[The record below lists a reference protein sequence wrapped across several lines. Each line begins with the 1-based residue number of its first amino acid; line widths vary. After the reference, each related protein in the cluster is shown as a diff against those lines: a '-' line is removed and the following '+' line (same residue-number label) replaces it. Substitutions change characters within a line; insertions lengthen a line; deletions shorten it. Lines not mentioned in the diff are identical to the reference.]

1 MLSADIRKYTMYL
14 ASTCCHSIKWCNDTT
29 LNHKSFK
36 REVHTKK
43 ELGKYMG
50 YYDHLELVSVKA
62 RSSKPINAS
71 IENLEQT
78 VYTKG
83 SLFYF
88 VLFFIGK

>member
-1 MLSADIRKYTMYL
+1 MLTLENIPCTWL
-14 ASTCCHSIKWCNDTT
+14 QHVVILLNGVNDTT

-43 ELGKYMG
+43 ELGKYKG
-50 YYDHLELVSVKA
+50 HYDHLELVSVKA
-62 RSSKPINAS
+62 RSSRPINAS